1 MSFQFKIQEPPKCEE
16 MVKYLITTE
25 GYHKMSR
32 GEMYQDF
39 MLKIVASACNISI
52 DSVVDLTEKLVR
64 DRKLK

>member
-1 MSFQFKIQEPPKCEE
+1 
-16 MVKYLITTE
+16 
-25 GYHKMSR
+25 MSR